1 MKQSQEESLGRLKI
15 FLVRKKKIIYKSVR
29 VGHFWSK
36 KYIEI
41 ESNGDEKY
49 LNKIRP
55 YLNDMINDRK
65 KSDT

>member
-41 ESNGDEKY
+41 ESNGDE
-49 LNKIRP
+49 NK
-55 YLNDMINDRK
+55 
-65 KSDT
+65 TQ

>member
-1 MKQSQEESLGRLKI
+1 MKTT
-15 FLVRKKKIIYKSVR
+15 KKLYKSVR

-41 ESNGDEKY
+41 ESNGDENKTQWTEKY
-49 LNKIRP
+49 LNKIGP

-65 KSDT
+65 KSDTWNSTNNSN